1 MGPTLYQIAYC
12 YISTSQHLAMDELFE
27 IWKQVTKKKK
37 TMTAIINSVK
47 RKQKINLA
55 NMSKVVIFLPSVR
68 LLYPSFTIEALNT
81 AAIYGS
87 LNSALSYVLKL

>member
-1 MGPTLYQIAYC
+1 MNYLKSGNSY
-12 YISTSQHLAMDELFE
+12 
-27 IWKQVTKKKK
+27 KKK
-37 TMTAIINSVK
+37 TATTTAIINSVK
-47 RKQKINLA
+47 RKQKINLG

-68 LLYPSFTIEALNT
+68 LLDPSFTIEALNT

>member
-1 MGPTLYQIAYC
+1 MNYLKSGNSY
-12 YISTSQHLAMDELFE
+12 
-27 IWKQVTKKKK
+27 KKKK
-37 TMTAIINSVK
+37 TATTTAIINSVK

-68 LLYPSFTIEALNT
+68 LLDPSFTIEALNT

-87 LNSALSYVLKL
+87 LSSALSYVLKL

>member
-1 MGPTLYQIAYC
+1 
-12 YISTSQHLAMDELFE
+12 MDELFE
-27 IWKQVTKKKK
+27 IWKQLQKK
-37 TMTAIINSVK
+37 TATTTAIINSVK

-68 LLYPSFTIEALNT
+68 LLDPSITIEALNT

>member
-27 IWKQVTKKKK
+27 IWKQVTKKKT